1 MSDDPLMSQLKSLT
15 RQRLRIIWDTA
26 QLGLPLEGEDAQT
39 AEIMREH
46 TEWHHVWARAD
57 QLSDA
62 EIERDGVN
70 PFLHITIHQVVLN
83 QINGAL
89 PATKDTFEALLAM
102 GIDRHEAIHRIGT
115 VFTEGIYETLKFRR
129 PFDEEK
135 YSRGLKAL
143 TKSPPLH
150 GPLRRAQR
158 R

>member
-1 MSDDPLMSQLKSLT
+1 MSDDPRMSQLKSLT

-26 QLGLPLEGEDAQT
+26 QLGLPLEDEDAQT
-39 AEIMREH
+39 AAIMREH
-46 TEWHHVWARAD
+46 TEWQQVWAHVD

-70 PFLHITIHQVVLN
+70 PIMHVTVHQAVLN

-89 PATKDTFEALLAM
+89 PAAQDAFEALLTM
-102 GIDRHEAIHRIGT
+102 GIERHEAIHRIGT
-115 VFTEGIYETLKFRR
+115 VLTEGIYETLKFRR

-143 TKSPPLH
+143 TKPPPLH
-150 GPLRRAQR
+150 RPPRRVR
-158 R
+158 RR